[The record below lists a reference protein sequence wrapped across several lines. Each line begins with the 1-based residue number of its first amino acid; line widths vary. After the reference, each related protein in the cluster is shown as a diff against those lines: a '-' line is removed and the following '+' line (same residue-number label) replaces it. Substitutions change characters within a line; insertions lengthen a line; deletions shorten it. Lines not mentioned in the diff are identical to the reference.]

1 MNASPLTAS
10 YWTKVGLA
18 VWSRVWDIFVL
29 LVVFLLLK
37 TLFRVATRR
46 VFASLQ
52 AKAEK
57 AGPGKSARL
66 RTLEALASST
76 AYYILIFIA
85 GVRFMQILGFDPTSV
100 LATAGVAG
108 LAVGFGAQR
117 LVRDVINGFFI
128 LLEDQISVGDY
139 VTIGSATG
147 VVEEIG
153 MRVTRIRDESGRLTT
168 IANGDIALITNYS
181 RGPYRIPIEFSV
193 PADTDPARI
202 EGIASSVAR
211 AVAKDPNLPPDIK
224 LYGPIFADATKTTYR
239 LDAPVPPANRVAAE
253 AEIRAALKAELASR
267 GIPQL

>member
-1 MNASPLTAS
+1 
-10 YWTKVGLA
+10 
-18 VWSRVWDIFVL
+18 
-29 LVVFLLLK
+29 
-37 TLFRVATRR
+37 
-46 VFASLQ
+46 
-52 AKAEK
+52 
-57 AGPGKSARL
+57 
-66 RTLEALASST
+66 
-76 AYYILIFIA
+76 
-85 GVRFMQILGFDPTSV
+85 
-100 LATAGVAG
+100 
-108 LAVGFGAQR
+108 
-117 LVRDVINGFFI
+117 
-128 LLEDQISVGDY
+128 
-139 VTIGSATG
+139 